1 MITPIRFLSKEEIEK
16 LDKRLKALGFEGVVN
31 HFVKKGWSKESAEI
45 LAETM
50 LA

>member
-1 MITPIRFLSKEEIEK
+1 MIAPIRFLSKEEIEE
-16 LDKRLKALGFEGVVN
+16 LDKKLKTLGFEGLVN
-31 HFVKKGWSKESAEI
+31 QFIEKGWSKESAEI